1 MFQVSSSLASLIEE
15 VVAIFTNS
23 ERSVIGKKL
32 STYLLSFSTFTYF
45 FLLDFFPPLS
55 SAVCFFY
62 VSFYAPPLSV
72 KLNGLLC
79 WYDISGLCVSMMLL
93 SIHIMLLCP
102 LSFPVH
108 SAFGLGFFPPIGLPH
123 SCWISGL
130 SIYNTI
136 LTVHALY
143 NFLVLSLALAFS
155 YLLRHTLYLMWYCIS
170 DMYDRVRVS
179 IFHAHSCFALQMR
192 LWGENYLPK
201 HVFFIFGHTWSICA
215 PAFVFCI
222 HISQLAHIIVCAPV

>member
-15 VVAIFTNS
+15 VVAIFTIS

-45 FLLDFFPPLS
+45 FLLDFFPLSPLLC
-55 SAVCFFY
+55 AFFY

-72 KLNGLLC
+72 KSNGLLC

-108 SAFGLGFFPPIGLPH
+108 SAFGLGFFPNRPASLLLNLRPLYLQYYLNCACFIQF
-123 SCWISGL
+123 SCAFFSSCFLL
-130 SIYNTI
+130 SIKAHIVCDIAFQICMTGCAY
-136 LTVHALY
+136 LY
-143 NFLVLSLALAFS
+143 FMHTLAL
-155 YLLRHTLYLMWYCIS
+155 HC
-170 DMYDRVRVS
+170 
-179 IFHAHSCFALQMR
+179 
-192 LWGENYLPK
+192 K
-201 HVFFIFGHTWSICA
+201 
-215 PAFVFCI
+215 
-222 HISQLAHIIVCAPV
+222 